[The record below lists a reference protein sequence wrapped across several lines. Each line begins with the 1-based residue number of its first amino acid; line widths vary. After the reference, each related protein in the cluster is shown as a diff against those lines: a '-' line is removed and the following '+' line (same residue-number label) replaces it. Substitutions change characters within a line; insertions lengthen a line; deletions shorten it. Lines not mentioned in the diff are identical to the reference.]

1 MVLQSKMV
9 FSSIL
14 QIHTVRDPN
23 ILCQV
28 IFFSG
33 FLMKKKEWSK
43 ESIGSLIGGK

>member
-9 FSSIL
+9 FSSILL

-33 FLMKKKEWSK
+33 FLMKKKE
-43 ESIGSLIGGK
+43 

>member
-14 QIHTVRDPN
+14 QIYTVRDPN

-33 FLMKKKEWSK
+33 FLIKKKNEAK
-43 ESIGSLIGGK
+43 NQ